1 MHVCEQ
7 VKASRIVQPSWFDA
21 DKRSSS
27 PTNVKW
33 NALLILWHGSSFP
46 RLERH
51 LCEFRNPIAKKHRAQ
66 SSHSGSLIHFKM
78 IGLGDLHF
86 GDPLGTLKSGRLQ
99 PYFLRSAL
107 SFTSSDLC
115 FTHLSS

>member
-1 MHVCEQ
+1 MDLAFHDWRGTY
-7 VKASRIVQPSWFDA
+7 ASFAIQLR
-21 DKRSSS
+21 
-27 PTNVKW
+27 
-33 NALLILWHGSSFP
+33 
-46 RLERH
+46 
-51 LCEFRNPIAKKHRAQ
+51 KKHCAQ

-115 FTHLSS
+115 FTLI